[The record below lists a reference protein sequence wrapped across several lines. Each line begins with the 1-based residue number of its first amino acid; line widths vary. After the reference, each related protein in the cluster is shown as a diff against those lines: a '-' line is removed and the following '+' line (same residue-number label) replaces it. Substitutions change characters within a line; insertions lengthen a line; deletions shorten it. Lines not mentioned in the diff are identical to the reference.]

1 MPTPEPDA
9 DDPSVEPYEP
19 WVYEILSHLTYDG
32 RTLGPADA
40 GEPYPGEEDWGIV
53 DDLIDAATRAKVSSF
68 DFWFVYPF
76 RNKGRRAVVRYSH
89 ADGTES
95 LWTSEDIAD
104 HWPTSEAPTWA
115 DVVSYT
121 LTSLTGLTLNQ
132 EALSR
137 ATAHRMAPGDEE
149 DHDLPEGE
157 PSTMPAN
164 DQDDDEPTEENAGP
178 YSQWVLNVLDRII
191 RGGRRVGREAADE
204 PYPRQPNWEFV
215 AVAFDTAMNV
225 GLDSVAPWLVTPIDA
240 GKATLRYLHD
250 DESESVWTAVDIA
263 DHWPASGA
271 PTWGELITH
280 TLSSVAQLKPA
291 TADRRTPPPAQKARE
306 ERIEQMQTK
315 RRAAA
320 HLRSRIRLVRIARG
334 LVGGPAIAACIT
346 FATAVGFTVST
357 WKRFDMAPYNTAALL
372 LLLLLLIVFIA
383 GRRMDTG
390 KKEGEEDQSVAELRL
405 ELDLLEE
412 RRILEAA
419 HSARSSYERQYS
431 YRETI
436 PHEIDRLRRETR
448 RYRRVHN
455 FFQWSLFVAS
465 VAMSVTAA
473 LYDPPQPGKG
483 ILISLGA
490 FISFTTAVTGYF
502 KFRERAFNLQQTA
515 DAIEQHVTAYDL
527 AISPYNHSEAQ
538 ANLERLA
545 ETVESLRV
553 EQRKRE
559 QQLEQ
564 PHQGQ
569 NDVI

>member
-1 MPTPEPDA
+1 MPTPEPISE
-9 DDPSVEPYEP
+9 DPSVEPYEP
-19 WVYEILSHLTYDG
+19 WVHEILSHLAYDG
-32 RTLGPADA
+32 RALGADDA
-40 GEPYPGEEDWGIV
+40 REPYPGEMDWGIV
-53 DDLIDAATRAKVSSF
+53 DDLIDAATRAEVSLF
-68 DFWFVYPF
+68 EPWFVYPF
-76 RNKGRRAVVRYSH
+76 RNKGRRAAVRYSH
-89 ADGTES
+89 GDGTES

-104 HWPTSEAPTWA
+104 HWPSSEVPTWA
-115 DVVSYT
+115 DIVSHT
-121 LTSLTGLTLNQ
+121 LTSLISLHREG
-132 EALSR
+132 LSR
-137 ATAHRMAPGDEE
+137 ATVRRMKPGGEGGRDRIE
-149 DHDLPEGE
+149 DPS
-157 PSTMPAN
+157 STMPAN
-164 DQDDDEPTEENAGP
+164 NQVDEEPMGENAGP
-178 YSQWVLNVLDRII
+178 YGEWVFSVLDRIL
-191 RGGRRVGREAADE
+191 RNGRLVGRKAVDE
-204 PYPRQPNWEFV
+204 PYPRSPNWEIVEVF
-215 AVAFDTAMNV
+215 FETAKDI
-225 GLDSVAPWLVTPIDA
+225 LDASWVVTPTGA
-240 GKATLRYLHD
+240 GKATLRYLND

-263 DHWPASGA
+263 DHWPSSEA
-271 PTWGELITH
+271 PTWGEVIAH
-280 TLSSVAQLKPA
+280 AVSSVARIKLS
-291 TADRRTPPPAQKARE
+291 TADHRTPPPAQKARE
-306 ERIEQMQTK
+306 ERVEQMQSM
-315 RRAAA
+315 RREAA
-320 HLRSRIRLVRIARG
+320 HLQNRIRLVRIGRG
-334 LVGGPAIAACIT
+334 LIVGPVIAACVT
-346 FATAVGFTVST
+346 FVAAVGFTVST
-357 WKRFDMAPYNTAALL
+357 AKRFDMAPYNAAALL
-372 LLLLLLIVFIA
+372 LLLPLLIVFII
-383 GRRMDTG
+383 GRRMDKG
-390 KKEGEEDQSVAELRL
+390 AKEGEEYQSVAELRL

-465 VAMSVTAA
+465 VTMSVTAA
-473 LYDPPQPGKG
+473 VYDPPQPGKG

-515 DAIEQHVTAYDL
+515 DSIEQHVTAYDL

-545 ETVESLRV
+545 ENVESLRV